1 MSGFLTPQALAAGK
15 RPENNSL
22 NLLLDQCTWEW
33 DIMGL
38 ILIVAGPLVLE
49 TFFKHYLFR
58 NPLKHEGQ
66 AREDLMYDEGESP
79 AST

>member
-1 MSGFLTPQALAAGK
+1 
-15 RPENNSL
+15 
-22 NLLLDQCTWEW
+22 
-33 DIMGL
+33 MGL

-79 AST
+79 ACTWSPSTYIDFYRQPLS